1 MFPSTVSSPYFP
13 RSVQLFAIVGGSLH
27 LWKHTG
33 SKYKDDSCADGDVD
47 DDVHSDD
54 DVHRDDD
61 DVFQVPTQER
71 GQLPGF
77 FHEATISKGV
87 GSLMS

>member
-1 MFPSTVSSPYFP
+1 M
-13 RSVQLFAIVGGSLH
+13 
-27 LWKHTG
+27 WKHTG

-47 DDVHSDD
+47 DDVHSDDDGHRDDDDDADVHSDD

-87 GSLMS
+87 GGLTS

>member
-1 MFPSTVSSPYFP
+1 M
-13 RSVQLFAIVGGSLH
+13 
-27 LWKHTG
+27 WKHTG

-61 DVFQVPTQER
+61 GDADVHNDDDVFQVSTQER

-87 GSLMS
+87 GGLTSLSTSPSIIIIIIIS